1 MFTRHTLVSN
11 VLFPRHYEGAAAT
24 LFFLLVG
31 GFFSN
36 YNHCASLAII
46 SPAQMNSFSTV
57 APSPQQHEDDDEWN
71 DAFENH
77 EEKKRKLIDTVMG
90 MILVCN
96 LILINALTCKY
107 EPRYMNPMELNFL
120 KLDVGVSSI
129 FILFF
134 VYHVEKYIVH
144 AFNYLF
150 FFGLVVAVQIPH
162 YTIATEIFI
171 PGWILC
177 AVCYTM
183 FSIAIDTMPFFLYPD
198 RLRTILQKRQADRQR
213 FVRYTSTTVLP
224 SEKRTAPFNPEASNE
239 LLHRAGS
246 SSQPPSNGMNGNI

>member
-1 MFTRHTLVSN
+1 
-11 VLFPRHYEGAAAT
+11 
-24 LFFLLVG
+24 
-31 GFFSN
+31 
-36 YNHCASLAII
+36 
-46 SPAQMNSFSTV
+46 MNAFSTAV
-57 APSPQQHEDDDEWN
+57 PSPQQYGDDDDEWK
-71 DAFENH
+71 DAFESH
-77 EEKKRKLIDTVMG
+77 EEKKRKLIDMVMG

-134 VYHVEKYIVH
+134 VYHVEKHIVH

-198 RLRTILQKRQADRQR
+198 RLRTILHKRLVDRQR
-213 FVRYTSTTVLP
+213 FVRYTPTTVLP
-224 SEKRTAPFNPEASNE
+224 SEKRTSPPFNSEATNE
-239 LLHRAGS
+239 LLLHRTGP
-246 SSQPPSNGMNGNI
+246 SSQPSSNGTNGNAWFLFNKQTIV